1 MTSRIISAAAMC
13 ALCPW
18 TIAVVHAQEAAAPT
32 NEAPSAEL
40 IIDAEKDIAPP
51 APMAPGE
58 EPLPDMNKPLPGEE
72 NIFGQDLFGTT
83 GTTMEPPEPQ
93 IPARPPLLEDPGE
106 AERKTRV
113 QFRKVKAVL
122 DRDPQLIELQAIADR
137 ASNSEDR
144 RAARRAYYAL
154 FFQKVRKADP
164 KLSDYAD
171 HLEASSLFYL
181 YQTRVEPTLPLNPPP
196 QPQPQARF
204 IPKSEIPSG
213 EIPPEPPDERR

>member
-1 MTSRIISAAAMC
+1 MTSRIISAAAVC

-18 TIAVVHAQEAAAPT
+18 TIAVVRAQEAAAPT

-40 IIDAEKDIAPP
+40 IIDAEKDIAPN

-122 DRDPQLIELQAIADR
+122 DRDPQLIELQAMADR
-137 ASNSEDR
+137 ASTSEDR

-164 KLSDYAD
+164 NLSDYAD
-171 HLEASSLFYL
+171 HLEKFSLFYL

-196 QPQPQARF
+196 QPQPQEKF

-213 EIPPEPPDERR
+213 EIPPESPNGPR